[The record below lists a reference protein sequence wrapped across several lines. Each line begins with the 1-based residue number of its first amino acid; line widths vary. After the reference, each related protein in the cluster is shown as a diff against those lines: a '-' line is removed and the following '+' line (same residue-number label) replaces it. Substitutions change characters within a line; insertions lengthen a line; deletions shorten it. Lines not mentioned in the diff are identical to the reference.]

1 MTETLLK
8 KLIPNSQVF
17 QQDPEKWSKEEL
29 ADAIE
34 RITSL
39 VTKHRAARGLSME
52 AVAAEGVKATRKR
65 APAKAKGSTASTKR
79 GAVAK
84 DNDGDKAEGLLEQ
97 PPFE

>member
-1 MTETLLK
+1 
-8 KLIPNSQVF
+8 
-17 QQDPEKWSKEEL
+17 
-29 ADAIE
+29 
-34 RITSL
+34 
-39 VTKHRAARGLSME
+39 ME
-52 AVAAEGVKATRKR
+52 ALASEGVKAPRKR